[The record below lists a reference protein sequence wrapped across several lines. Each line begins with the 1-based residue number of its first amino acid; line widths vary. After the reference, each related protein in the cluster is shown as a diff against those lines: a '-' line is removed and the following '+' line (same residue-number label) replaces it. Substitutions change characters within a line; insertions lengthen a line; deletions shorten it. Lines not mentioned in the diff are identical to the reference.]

1 MPPALPEAA
10 FELALWELLKA
21 MLASRGDT
29 MPTIRMMFFT
39 QGTVKA
45 TLLEK
50 RTDAATNPQLEI
62 IVKSSCDKAVPI
74 IKHIMATLVDVVDP
88 NMNDLRSVITG
99 ILQDRCAEAVRGLHA
114 NRGTPEEWA
123 EQILSSAACDCVLAE
138 DFLGLVTSRDI
149 VTSMPR
155 RAPASSVIY

>member
-21 MLASRGDT
+21 MLSSRGDT

-88 NMNDLRSVITG
+88 NMNDLRGVIAG
-99 ILQDRCAEAVRGLHA
+99 ILQDRCAEAVLLCKRSS
-114 NRGTPEEWA
+114 EMIQ
-123 EQILSSAACDCVLAE
+123 EQFNH
-138 DFLGLVTSRDI
+138 FLGAFID
-149 VTSMPR
+149 
-155 RAPASSVIY
+155 PASFVEQ